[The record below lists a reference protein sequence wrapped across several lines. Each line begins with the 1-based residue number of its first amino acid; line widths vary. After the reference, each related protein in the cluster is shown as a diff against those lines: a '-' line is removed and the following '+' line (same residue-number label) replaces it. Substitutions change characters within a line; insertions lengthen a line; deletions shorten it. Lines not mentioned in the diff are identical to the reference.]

1 MTCHPAVLQIHE
13 TAADGT
19 VTSRSW
25 EMCSHVTDPLAAELG
40 AADVSWLATPQAHA
54 AMCDVMASTPGVVT
68 HARRS

>member
-1 MTCHPAVLQIHE
+1 MTCLPTVLQIHE